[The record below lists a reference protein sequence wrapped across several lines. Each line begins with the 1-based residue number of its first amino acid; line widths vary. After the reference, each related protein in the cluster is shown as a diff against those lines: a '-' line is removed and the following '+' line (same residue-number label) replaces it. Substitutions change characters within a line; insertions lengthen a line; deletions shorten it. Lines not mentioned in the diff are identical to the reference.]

1 MKTKI
6 NKWRLYNC
14 CLLVAISMFVGF
26 VFGRLFAPEVEQIEQ
41 ITYSPENAEVV
52 EIIEYNSIAV
62 TDTEGNEWCIA
73 VDVVNVSEVDEQI
86 TVAEMIKRFEK

>member
-1 MKTKI
+1 MKI

-26 VFGRLFAPEVEQIEQ
+26 TFGRLFAPEVEQIEE

-73 VDVVNVSEVDEQI
+73 VDVVDVSEVEEQV

>member
-1 MKTKI
+1 M
-6 NKWRLYNC
+6 NKSKMIMC
-14 CLLVAISMFVGF
+14 GLLVAISMFTGF
-26 VFGRLFAPEVEQIEQ
+26 VFGRLFAPEVEQIEE
-41 ITYSPENAEVV
+41 ITYSPETAEVV

-73 VDVVNVSEVDEQI
+73 VDVVNVSEVEEQV

>member
-41 ITYSPENAEVV
+41 ITYAPESAEVV

-62 TDTEGNEWCIA
+62 TDTKGNEWCIA
-73 VDVVNVSEVDEQI
+73 VDVVDISEVDEQI

>member
-26 VFGRLFAPEVEQIEQ
+26 TFGRLFAPEVEQIEE
-41 ITYSPENAEVV
+41 ITYAPENAEVV

-62 TDTEGNEWCIA
+62 TDTEGNEWCVA
-73 VDVVNVSEVDEQI
+73 VDVVNVSEVEEQV
-86 TVAEMIKRFEK
+86 TVAGMIKRFEK

>member
-1 MKTKI
+1 MKI

-14 CLLVAISMFVGF
+14 CLLVVISMFVGF

-41 ITYSPENAEVV
+41 ITYNPENAEVV
-52 EIIEYNSIAV
+52 EIIEYNSVAV
-62 TDTEGNEWCIA
+62 TDTEGNEWCVA
-73 VDVVNVSEVDEQI
+73 VDVVNVSEVDKQI

>member
-1 MKTKI
+1 MKI

-14 CLLVAISMFVGF
+14 CLLVTISMFAGF
-26 VFGRLFAPEVEQIEQ
+26 VFGRLSAPEVEQIEE

-62 TDTEGNEWCIA
+62 TDTEGNEWCVA
-73 VDVVNVSEVDEQI
+73 VDVVDVSEVEEQV